1 MITTERITV
10 GHLKRKAYLYVR
22 QSTLYQTEQNPES
35 LERQYDFRRQALSL
49 GWHQDQIVTLD
60 EDLGQ
65 SGAEATHRTDFQR
78 LVADVGLGQVGVVLS
93 LEISRLA
100 RNSADWHR
108 LLELCAMTDTLI
120 LDEDG
125 LYDPNQF
132 NDRLLLGLRGTMS
145 EAELHFLRARLY
157 GGKLNKARR
166 GELRTMLPAGLIYD
180 PEGHAQLDPDRQI
193 QQAIRKVFDLF
204 HRFRSAWQVVC
215 QLQQAQIRLPVRLR
229 AGPQAGETIWTEAS
243 LSRVLKILKNP
254 RYAGTY
260 FYGRTRQR
268 KGVPAQT
275 LPADQWKV
283 QIPNAHPGY
292 IPWEQFEANQQ
303 ILAENNPRMKSRAAR
318 LPPRQ
323 GPALLQGIL
332 LCGRCGRRMTVYY
345 NRRSTGKVS
354 LTYCCGYESKE
365 RGGKL
370 CQLVPGR
377 GVDQAISQL
386 AIQALTPEAV
396 DAAVAVFEE
405 LKRRNA
411 ELAALYQSQ
420 VDRARHEAES
430 AQRQFFLA
438 NPENR
443 LVADNLE
450 KRWNDKL
457 RALAEAENAF
467 TEWKEKNRFDV
478 SSPAKE
484 DLLRF
489 VRDFPALWNHPNTTA
504 RDRKQM
510 LRLMIQDVTLLRQDD
525 IHVCVRWKGG
535 ATSELHLPRPLPA
548 WESRQTPQAVLDRI
562 AGLAQQ
568 HTDEQIAE
576 ILTHESLRT
585 GTGLTFTYE
594 HVTRLRIA
602 KRIPG
607 YYDHLRRVGMVT
619 CKEIMARTGVG
630 EGTIR
635 EWRRSGLVRA
645 IRYSR
650 KRWLYEFPGQRIL
663 SQHPKRRPARRRNR
677 QLNRYP
683 TKEA

>member
-1 MITTERITV
+1 MITTDQITA

-35 LERQYDFRRQALSL
+35 LERQYDFQKQALTL

-65 SGAEATHRTDFQR
+65 SGAEATHRVDFQR
-78 LVADVGLGQVGVVLS
+78 LVADVGLGQVGIVLS

-108 LLELCAMTDTLI
+108 LLELCALTDTLI

-125 LYDPNQF
+125 LYDTNQF

-166 GELRTMLPAGLIYD
+166 GELRTALPAGLSYN
-180 PEGHAQLDPDRQI
+180 PEGHVELDADRQI
-193 QQAIRKVFDLF
+193 QQAIHKVFELF
-204 HRFRSAWQVVC
+204 QRFRSAWQVVC
-215 QLQQAQIRLPVRLR
+215 QLQQAEIRLPVRLR
-229 AGPQAGETIWTEAS
+229 TGPQSGETVWTEAS
-243 LSRVLKILKNP
+243 LSRVLHILKNP
-254 RYAGTY
+254 RYAGMY

-268 KGVPAQT
+268 KGGPMQT

-283 QIPNAHPGY
+283 RIPNAHPGY

-303 ILAENNPRMKSRAAR
+303 ILAENDPHMKSRAAR
-318 LPPRQ
+318 LPPRE

-332 LCGRCGRRMTVYY
+332 LCGRCGRRMTVHYQR
-345 NRRSTGKVS
+345 RRSGKVS
-354 LTYCCGYESKE
+354 VTYCCTYESKE
-365 RGGKL
+365 RGGKR
-370 CQLVPGR
+370 CQHVPGS
-377 GVDQAISQL
+377 GVDQAVSHM
-386 AIQALTPEAV
+386 AVQALTPEAV
-396 DAAVAVFEE
+396 AAAVAVFEE
-405 LKRRNA
+405 LQRRNT

-420 VDRARHEAES
+420 VERARQESES

-450 KRWNDKL
+450 ERWNDKL
-457 RALAEAENAF
+457 RALAEAESAF
-467 TEWKEKNRFDV
+467 AGWKEKNRFDV
-478 SSPAKE
+478 SPPARE

-489 VRDFPALWNHPNTTA
+489 VQDFPALWNHPQTTA

-510 LRLMIQDVTLLRQDD
+510 LRLMIQDVTLLRQET
-525 IHVCVRWKGG
+525 IRVCVRWRGG
-535 ATSELHLPRPLPA
+535 ATSELHLPTPLTA

-562 AGLAQQ
+562 SILAEQ

-576 ILTHESLRT
+576 ILNRESLRS
-585 GTGLTFTYE
+585 GTGLTFTYA
-594 HVTRLRIA
+594 HVVRLRIA

-607 YYDHLRRVGMVT
+607 YYDHLRWAGMVT
-619 CKEIMARTGVG
+619 CKEIMARTGIG

-635 EWRRSGLVRA
+635 EWRRSGLLRA

-650 KRWLYEFPGQRIL
+650 KRWLYEFPSQEIL
-663 SQHPKRRPARRRNR
+663 SQHPKRQSRKTSNR

-683 TKEA
+683 PKEV

>member
-1 MITTERITV
+1 MITTDRITV

-35 LERQYDFRRQALSL
+35 LERQYDFQKQALTL

-65 SGAEATHRTDFQR
+65 SAAEAAHRADFQR
-78 LVADVGLGQVGVVLS
+78 LVADVGLGQVGIVLS

-108 LLELCAMTDTLI
+108 LLELCAVTDTLI

-180 PEGHAQLDPDRQI
+180 PEGHVQLDPDRQV
-193 QQAIRKVFDLF
+193 QQAIQKVFELF
-204 HRFRSAWQVVC
+204 QRLRSAWQVVG
-215 QLQQAQIRLPVRLR
+215 QLQQAEIRLPVRLR
-229 AGPQAGETIWTEAS
+229 TGAQAGETIWTDAS
-243 LSRVLKILKNP
+243 LSRVLHILKNP
-254 RYAGTY
+254 RYAGMY

-275 LPADQWKV
+275 LPPDQWKV

-303 ILAENNPRMKSRAAR
+303 ILAENDPRMKSRAAR
-318 LPPRQ
+318 LPPRE

-332 LCGRCGRRMTVYY
+332 LCGRCGRRMTVRYQ
-345 NRRSTGKVS
+345 RRRGKVNS
-354 LTYCCGYESKE
+354 TYCCAYESKE
-365 RGGKL
+365 RGGRI
-370 CQLVPGR
+370 CQHVPGR
-377 GVDQAISQL
+377 GIDRAVSQL
-386 AIQALTPEAV
+386 AVEALTPEAME
-396 DAAVAVFEE
+396 AAMAVYEE
-405 LKRRNA
+405 LQRRGA

-420 VDRARHEAES
+420 VERAHHEAES
-430 AQRQFFLA
+430 AERQFFLA

-457 RALAEAENAF
+457 RAQAAAEEAF
-467 TEWKEKNRFDV
+467 AQWKQKNRFDV
-478 SSPAKE
+478 SPSARE
-484 DLLRF
+484 DLLRL
-489 VRDFPALWNHPNTTA
+489 VQDFPALWNHPRTTA

-510 LRLMIQDVTLLRQDD
+510 LRLMIQDVTLLREDD
-525 IHVCVRWKGG
+525 IRICVRWRGG
-535 ATSELHLPRPLPA
+535 ATSELHIPAPLIV
-548 WESRQTPQAVLDRI
+548 WETYRTRQEILDHI
-562 AGLAQQ
+562 EELAAH

-576 ILTHESLRT
+576 ILDREGLRS
-585 GTGLTFTYE
+585 GTGLTYTRD
-594 HVTRLRIA
+594 HVQHLRIA
-602 KRIPG
+602 KQIPS
-607 YYDHLRRVGMVT
+607 YYDHLRRAGMVT
-619 CKEIMARTGVG
+619 CKEIMAKTGVG
-630 EGTIR
+630 EDTVR
-635 EWRRSGLVRA
+635 KWRRSGLLRA
-645 IRYSR
+645 IRCDR
-650 KRWLYEFPGQRIL
+650 KRWLYEFPNQEIL
-663 SQHPKRRPARRRNR
+663 SQHPKRRPARRRTG
-677 QLNRYP
+677 QLNRHRR
-683 TKEA
+683 KEA

>member
-1 MITTERITV
+1 MITTDRITA

-35 LERQYDFRRQALSL
+35 LQRQYDFRSQALSL
-49 GWHQDQIVTLD
+49 GWHEDQIVTLD

-65 SGAEATHRTDFQR
+65 SGAETTRRTDFQR
-78 LVADVGLGQVGVVLS
+78 LVADVGLGQVGIVLS

-108 LLELCAMTDTLI
+108 LLELCALTDTLI

-180 PEGHAQLDPDRQI
+180 PQGHVLLDPDRQI
-193 QQAIRKVFDLF
+193 QQAIHKIFGLF
-204 HRFRSAWQVVC
+204 QRLRSAWQVVC
-215 QLQQAQIRLPVRLR
+215 ELQRAEIRLPVRLR
-229 AGPQAGETIWTEAS
+229 TGPQAGETIWTDAS
-243 LSRVLKILKNP
+243 LSRVLHILKNP
-254 RYAGTY
+254 RYAGMY

-268 KGVPAQT
+268 KGVSVQT

-283 QIPNAHPGY
+283 RIPDAHPGY
-292 IPWEQFEANQQ
+292 ITWEQFEANQQ
-303 ILAENNPRMKSRAAR
+303 ILAQNDPRMKSKAAR
-318 LPPRQ
+318 LPPRE

-345 NRRSTGKVS
+345 QRRLSGKVS
-354 LTYCCGYESKE
+354 VTYSCTYESKE

-370 CQLVPGR
+370 CQHVPGR
-377 GVDQAISQL
+377 GVDQAVSRL
-386 AIQALTPEAV
+386 AVQALTPEAV

-420 VDRARHEAES
+420 VERARQEAES

-467 TEWKEKNRFDV
+467 AEWKEKNRFDV
-478 SSPAKE
+478 SPVARE

-489 VRDFPALWNHPNTTA
+489 VRDFPALWNHPQTTA

-510 LRLMIQDVTLLRQDD
+510 LRLMIQDVTLLREDD
-525 IHVCVRWKGG
+525 IHVCVRWRGG
-535 ATSELHLPRPLPA
+535 ATSELHLPAPLPA
-548 WESRQTPQAVLDRI
+548 SESRRTPQAVLDRI
-562 AGLAQQ
+562 AELAEQ

-576 ILTHESLRT
+576 ILNREGLRS
-585 GTGLTFTYE
+585 GTGLPFTDE
-594 HVTRLRIA
+594 SVTRLRIA

-607 YYDHLRRVGMVT
+607 YYDHLRRAGMVT
-619 CKEIMARTGVG
+619 SKEIRARTGVG
-630 EGTIR
+630 ECTIR
-635 EWRRSGLVRA
+635 EWRRSGLLRA

-650 KRWLYEFPGQRIL
+650 KRWLYDFPGQEIL
-663 SQHPKRRPARRRNR
+663 SQHPKRRHARPRTDN
-677 QLNRYP
+677 
-683 TKEA
+683 

>member
-1 MITTERITV
+1 MTTTDRITA

-35 LERQYDFRRQALSL
+35 LARQYDFRKQALSL
-49 GWHQDQIVTLD
+49 GWHEDQIVTLD
-60 EDLGQ
+60 NDLGQ
-65 SGAEATHRTDFQR
+65 SGAEASHRVDFQR

-125 LYDPNQF
+125 LYDTNQF

-180 PEGHAQLDPDRQI
+180 PEGHVQLDPDRQV
-193 QQAIRKVFDLF
+193 QQAIREVFELF
-204 HRFRSAWQVVC
+204 ERLRSAWQVVG
-215 QLQQAQIRLPVRLR
+215 QLQRAEIRLPVRLR
-229 AGPQAGETIWTEAS
+229 TGPQAGETIWTDAS
-243 LSRVLKILKNP
+243 LSRVLHILKNP
-254 RYAGTY
+254 RYAGMY
-260 FYGRTRQR
+260 FFGRTRQR

-275 LPADQWKV
+275 MPADQWKV
-283 QIPNAHPGY
+283 VIPNAHPGY
-292 IPWEQFEANQQ
+292 IPWERFEINQR
-303 ILAENNPRMKSRAAR
+303 ILAENDPRMKSRATR
-318 LPPRQ
+318 LPPRE

-345 NRRSTGKVS
+345 NRRSTGKTS
-354 LTYCCGYESKE
+354 WTYCCSYESKE
-365 RGGKL
+365 RGGKS

-377 GVDQAISQL
+377 GVDQTISRL
-386 AIQALTPEAV
+386 AVQALTPEAV
-396 DAAVAVFEE
+396 DVAVAVFEE

-420 VDRARHEAES
+420 VDAAHHAADS

-457 RALAEAENAF
+457 RALAAAENAYAQ
-467 TEWKEKNRFDV
+467 WKEQNHFDV
-478 SSPAKE
+478 SPIARE
-484 DLLRF
+484 ELLRF
-489 VRDFPALWNHPNTTA
+489 VRDFPALWNHPQTTS

-510 LRLMIQDVTLLRQDD
+510 LRLMIQDVTLLREDD
-525 IHVCVRWKGG
+525 IHICIRWRGG
-535 ATSELHLPRPLPA
+535 ATNELHLPIPLCA
-548 WESRQTPQAVLDRI
+548 WQSRRTPQAVLDRI
-562 AGLAQQ
+562 AALAKQ
-568 HTDEQIAE
+568 HTDEEIADVLNRE
-576 ILTHESLRT
+576 GLCS
-585 GTGLTFTYE
+585 GTGQPFTYE
-594 HVTRLRIA
+594 QVTRLRIA
-602 KRIPG
+602 KQIPG
-607 YYDHLRRVGMVT
+607 YYDHLKEAGMVT
-619 CKEIMARTGVG
+619 CEEIMAATGVG
-630 EGTIR
+630 EGTLR
-635 EWRRSGLVRA
+635 QWRRAGLLRA

-650 KRWLYEFPGQRIL
+650 KRWLYEFPSQEIL
-663 SQHPKRRPARRRNR
+663 SQHPKRRKAQRRTGN
-677 QLNRYP
+677 
-683 TKEA
+683 

>member
-1 MITTERITV
+1 MITTDRISV
-10 GHLKRKAYLYVR
+10 GHLKRKAYLYIR

-35 LERQYDFRRQALSL
+35 LERQYDFRKQALSL

-65 SGAEATHRTDFQR
+65 SGAEATHRADFQR

-93 LEISRLA
+93 LEVSRLA

-145 EAELHFLRARLY
+145 EAELHFLRARLD

-180 PEGHAQLDPDRQI
+180 PEGHVQLDPDRQI
-193 QQAIRKVFDLF
+193 QQAIRKVFELF
-204 HRFRSAWQVVC
+204 ERFRSAWQVVC

-229 AGPQAGETIWTEAS
+229 AGPQAGETMWTEAS
-243 LSRVLKILKNP
+243 LSRVLKLLKNP
-254 RYAGTY
+254 RYAGMY

-275 LPADQWKV
+275 LPAAQWKV

-292 IPWEQFEANQQ
+292 ITWEQFEANQQ
-303 ILAENNPRMKSRAAR
+303 ILAENDPRMKSRAAR
-318 LPPRQ
+318 LPPRE

-377 GVDQAISQL
+377 GVDQAVSHL
-386 AIQALTPEAV
+386 AVQALTPEAV

-405 LKRRNA
+405 LQRRNA

-420 VDRARHEAES
+420 VERARHEAES

-467 TEWKEKNRFDV
+467 AGWKEKNRYDV
-478 SSPAKE
+478 SPLARE

-489 VRDFPALWNHPNTTA
+489 VRDFPALWNHPQTTA

-535 ATSELHLPRPLPA
+535 ATSELHLPKPLSA
-548 WESRQTPQAVLDRI
+548 WESRQTPQTVLDRI
-562 AGLAQQ
+562 AGLAEQ

-576 ILTHESLRT
+576 ILNREGLHS

-594 HVTRLRIA
+594 HVAGLRIA
-602 KRIPG
+602 KQIPG
-607 YYDHLRRVGMVT
+607 YYDHLRRAGMVT

-630 EGTIR
+630 EETVR
-635 EWRRSGLVRA
+635 KWRRSGLLRA

-650 KRWLYEFPGQRIL
+650 KRWLYDFPSQEIL
-663 SQHPKRRPARRRNR
+663 SQHPKRRPARPRTDN
-677 QLNRYP
+677 
-683 TKEA
+683 

>member
-1 MITTERITV
+1 M
-10 GHLKRKAYLYVR
+10 
-22 QSTLYQTEQNPES
+22 
-35 LERQYDFRRQALSL
+35 

-145 EAELHFLRARLY
+145 EAELHFLRARMD

-166 GELRTMLPAGLIYD
+166 GELQTMLPAGLIYD
-180 PEGHAQLDPDRQI
+180 PEGHVQLDPDRQV
-193 QQAIRKVFDLF
+193 QQAIRKVFELF
-204 HRFRSAWQVVC
+204 QRFRSAWQVVC
-215 QLQQAQIRLPVRLR
+215 QLQQAEIRLPVRLR

-243 LSRVLKILKNP
+243 LSRVLKHPEESSLCGHVLLRP
-254 RYAGTY
+254 DTPAE
-260 FYGRTRQR
+260 GR
-268 KGVPAQT
+268 
-275 LPADQWKV
+275 
-283 QIPNAHPGY
+283 
-292 IPWEQFEANQQ
+292 
-303 ILAENNPRMKSRAAR
+303 SRSDLAR
-318 LPPRQ
+318 LPMEGSDSQRPSRLYPLGAVRGESADPCGERPPHEEQGGTPAATRRTCFAARHRPVRALWPPDDRLLQPASHRQ
-323 GPALLQGIL
+323 GEPGPIAA
-332 LCGRCGRRMTVYY
+332 R
-345 NRRSTGKVS
+345 
-354 LTYCCGYESKE
+354 YESKE
-365 RGGKL
+365 HGGKF
-370 CQLVPGR
+370 CQHIPGR
-377 GVDQAISQL
+377 GIDQAVSQL
-386 AIQALTPEAV
+386 AVQALTPEAV

-405 LKRRNA
+405 LQRRNA

-420 VDRARHEAES
+420 VERARHEAES

-467 TEWKEKNRFDV
+467 AGWKEKNRFDV
-478 SSPAKE
+478 SPPARE

-489 VRDFPALWNHPNTTA
+489 VRDFPALWNHPQTTA

-525 IHVCVRWKGG
+525 IHVCIRWKGG
-535 ATSELHLPRPLPA
+535 ATSELHLPRPLSC
-548 WESRQTPQAVLDRI
+548 WEFAGRPKPCWTGSPTWPSSTPTSR
-562 AGLAQQ
+562 
-568 HTDEQIAE
+568 
-576 ILTHESLRT
+576 S
-585 GTGLTFTYE
+585 
-594 HVTRLRIA
+594 
-602 KRIPG
+602 
-607 YYDHLRRVGMVT
+607 
-619 CKEIMARTGVG
+619 
-630 EGTIR
+630 
-635 EWRRSGLVRA
+635 RRSSIVRGSA
-645 IRYSR
+645 
-650 KRWLYEFPGQRIL
+650 
-663 SQHPKRRPARRRNR
+663 PARG
-677 QLNRYP
+677 
-683 TKEA
+683 

>member
-1 MITTERITV
+1 MITTDRITV

-35 LERQYDFRRQALSL
+35 LERQYDFQRQALGL

-65 SGAEATHRTDFQR
+65 SGTEATHRPDFQR

-93 LEISRLA
+93 LEVSRLA
-100 RNSADWHR
+100 RNSTDWHH

-145 EAELHFLRARLY
+145 EAELHFLRARLD

-180 PEGHAQLDPDRQI
+180 PEGHVQLDPDRQI
-193 QQAIRKVFDLF
+193 QQAICKVFEMFERL
-204 HRFRSAWQVVC
+204 RSAWQVVR
-215 QLQQAQIRLPVRLR
+215 QLQEGQIRLPVRLR

-243 LSRVLKILKNP
+243 LSRVLHILKNP
-254 RYAGTY
+254 RYAGMY

-268 KGVPAQT
+268 KGTPAQT
-275 LPADQWKV
+275 LPAEQWKV
-283 QIPNAHPGY
+283 HIPNAHPGY
-292 IPWEQFEANQQ
+292 IVWEQFEANQQ
-303 ILAENNPRMKSRAAR
+303 ILAENDPRMKSRAAR
-318 LPPRQ
+318 LPPRE

-354 LTYCCGYESKE
+354 VTYCCGYESKE

-377 GVDQAISQL
+377 GVDEVVSRMAV
-386 AIQALTPEAV
+386 QALTPEAV

-405 LKRRNA
+405 LQRRNA

-457 RALAEAENAF
+457 RALAEAENGYAQ
-467 TEWKEKNRFDV
+467 WKEQNRFDV
-478 SSPAKE
+478 SSVARDE
-484 DLLRF
+484 LLRF
-489 VRDFPALWNHPNTTA
+489 VREFPALWNHPQTTA

-525 IHVCVRWKGG
+525 LRVCIRWKGG
-535 ATSELHLPRPLPA
+535 ATSELHLPIPLCA
-548 WESRQTPQAVLDRI
+548 WEARRTPQAVLDRI
-562 AGLAQQ
+562 AALAKQ
-568 HTDEQIAE
+568 HTDEEIAGFLNRE
-576 ILTHESLRT
+576 GLCS
-585 GTGLTFTYE
+585 GTGQPFTYE
-594 HVTRLRIA
+594 QITRLRVA
-602 KRIPG
+602 KQIPG
-607 YYDHLRRVGMVT
+607 YYDHLREAGMVT
-619 CKEIMARTGVG
+619 CEEIMARTGVG
-630 EGTIR
+630 ECTIR
-635 EWRRSGLVRA
+635 QWRQAGLLRA

-650 KRWLYEFPGQRIL
+650 KRWLYDFPSQEIL
-663 SQHPKRRPARRRNR
+663 SQHPKRRPAKRPADN
-677 QLNRYP
+677 
-683 TKEA
+683 